1 MLCAEQRTQ
10 INCTISCKTF
20 INSTDPHYFHRF
32 HVTNVITEK
41 KIKVDGQI
49 TLCFEQSL
57 CSEAMHFF
65 DLPMSYDNCSAVGE
79 EAAFKGLHYWLYS
92 LRPFF

>member
-1 MLCAEQRTQ
+1 M
-10 INCTISCKTF
+10 
-20 INSTDPHYFHRF
+20 STDPHYFHRF

>member
-1 MLCAEQRTQ
+1 M
-10 INCTISCKTF
+10 
-20 INSTDPHYFHRF
+20 STDPYYFHRF

-41 KIKVDGQI
+41 KFKVDGQI

-57 CSEAMHFF
+57 CSEVMHFF

-79 EAAFKGLHYWLYS
+79 EAAFKGFSLLTLFPKTIFLNSNLYEY
-92 LRPFF
+92 RF